1 MKVESNSNDEAEGN
15 PGMSEAPDTIPAVD
29 EALERT
35 RRYLPWVVAVALF
48 MQQLDGTIVNT
59 AVPTMAASLEVESL
73 SLKSVLTSY
82 TIAIAVFIPMSGWLA
97 DRFGTKRVFAAAV
110 AIFTLGSLACG
121 LSPNVQAL
129 VASRILQGIGA
140 AFMMPV
146 GRIALLRTFPKSGI
160 LRAMNF
166 VIIPALLGPLL
177 GPLMGGVIVHVL
189 PWRWIFLINLPFGL
203 LGLYLVKKYMP
214 DHRGKEKERLDKGGF
229 LLFGAGIA
237 LLSWVLEIFGEH
249 RMHPAMV
256 AMLAGISLMLLAA
269 YAWHARRVANPLLEV
284 GLFKLRTFRVAVGG
298 GFVTRLGISGMPFL
312 LPLLY
317 QLGMGFSPWQAGLLV
332 MPQALAA
339 IGMKLMV
346 QRILARFGYRRVLI
360 VNTITIGVMIAAF
373 SLVGPGTPIWV
384 ILGFSLMQGTVSA
397 LQFTAMNSL
406 SYADTTDEQAS
417 DASTI
422 ASTGQQLS
430 ISFGVAFASL
440 VAGAFL
446 GGVNRSD
453 PGSLVPAL
461 HHAYLL
467 LGAITVASSAAFLTL
482 KRMDGANVS
491 GHIARPD

>member
-1 MKVESNSNDEAEGN
+1 
-15 PGMSEAPDTIPAVD
+15 MSHAPDNVPAVD
-29 EALERT
+29 EALEKT

-59 AVPTMAASLEVESL
+59 AVPTMADSLGVDAL

-82 TIAIAVFIPMSGWLA
+82 TIAIAVFIPLSGWLA
-97 DRFGTKRVFAAAV
+97 DRFGTRRVFALAV
-110 AIFTLGSLACG
+110 LIFTLGSLACG
-121 LSPNVQAL
+121 LSRSVPML
-129 VASRILQGIGA
+129 VAARVLQGIGA

-177 GPLMGGVIVHVL
+177 GPLMGGVIVHKL
-189 PWRWIFLINLPFGL
+189 PWHWIFLINIPIGI
-203 LGLYLVKKYMP
+203 LGLYLIKRYMP
-214 DHRGKEKERLDKGGF
+214 DHRSKEKERLDKTGF
-229 LLFGAGIA
+229 LLFGSGIA

-249 RMHPAMV
+249 RTNLWQASG
-256 AMLAGISLMLLAA
+256 LAVLSLLLLAA
-269 YAWHARRVANPLLEV
+269 YTWHARRKRDPLLAIE
-284 GLFKLRTFRVAVGG
+284 LFRLRTFRVAVAG

-317 QLGMGFSPWQAGLLV
+317 QLGMGFSAWQAGLLV

-346 QRILARFGYRRVLI
+346 QRILARFGHRQVL
-360 VNTITIGVMIAAF
+360 VFNTVIIGIMIGAF
-373 SLVGPGTPIWV
+373 SRVGPGTPIWV
-384 ILGFSLMQGTVSA
+384 ILLFSLAQGTVSA

-406 SYADTTDEQAS
+406 AYADTSDEQAS

-430 ISFGVAFASL
+430 ISFGIAFASL
-440 VAGAFL
+440 VTAAFV
-446 GGVNRSD
+446 GGINRSD
-453 PGSLVPAL
+453 TAVLIPAL

-467 LGAITVASSAAFLTL
+467 LGSVTIASSLTFVTL
-482 KRMDGANVS
+482 KRTDGGNVS
-491 GHIARPD
+491 GHIEAAEE

>member
-1 MKVESNSNDEAEGN
+1 
-15 PGMSEAPDTIPAVD
+15 MSEVPVSIPAVD
-29 EALERT
+29 SDLERT

-59 AVPTMAASLEVESL
+59 AVPTMARSLHVESL

-82 TIAIAVFIPMSGWLA
+82 TIAIAVFIPLSGWLA
-97 DRFGTKRVFAAAV
+97 DRFGTRRVFAFAV
-110 AIFTLGSLACG
+110 AVFTLGSLACG
-121 LSPNVQAL
+121 LSQNLPML
-129 VASRILQGIGA
+129 VASRVLQGIGA

-146 GRIALLRTFPKSGI
+146 GRIALLRTFPKTGI

-177 GPLMGGVIVHVL
+177 GPLMGGLIVHWL
-189 PWRWIFLINLPFGL
+189 PWRMIFLINLPIGV
-203 LGLYLVKKYMP
+203 LGLWLVKRHMP
-214 DHRGKEKERLDKGGF
+214 DHRATEAEPLDTTGF
-229 LLFGAGIA
+229 LLFGAGVA

-249 RMHPAMV
+249 RMNPALV
-256 AMLAGISLMLLAA
+256 GGLAA
-269 YAWHARRVANPLLEV
+269 LSLLLIAGYFWHARRSAQPLLAV
-284 GLFKLRTFRVAVGG
+284 DLFRLRTFRVAVAG

-339 IGMKLMV
+339 IGMKLLV
-346 QRILARFGYRRVLI
+346 QKILARFGYRQVL
-360 VNTITIGVMIAAF
+360 VCNTLLIGLMIAAF
-373 SLVGPGTPIWV
+373 SQVGPGTPIAV
-384 ILGFSLMQGTVSA
+384 ILLFSAIQGTVSA

-406 SYADTTDEQAS
+406 AYADTSDAQAS

-430 ISFGVAFASL
+430 ISFGIACASL
-440 VAGAFL
+440 VTAWFL
-446 GGVNRSD
+446 GGVDRSQAD
-453 PGSLVPAL
+453 LLVPAL

-467 LGAITVASSAAFLTL
+467 LGALSVVSSLTFLTL
-482 KRMDGANVS
+482 RRDDGDVVS
-491 GHIARPD
+491 GHAQPAPPDAHPAE